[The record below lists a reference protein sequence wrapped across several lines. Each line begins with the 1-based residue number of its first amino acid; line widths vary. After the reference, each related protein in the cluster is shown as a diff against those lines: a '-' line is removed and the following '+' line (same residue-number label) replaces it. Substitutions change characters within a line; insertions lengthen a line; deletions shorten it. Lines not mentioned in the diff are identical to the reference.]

1 MASGRKVLRVP
12 ISNLLG
18 DISTAFGGEASQ
30 PRTKTFKAA
39 QSQQTFTQ
47 YGFPQFPIRTEKI
60 SLGFR
65 RSKYPS
71 HKLIQHLH
79 NVPFTLNCLKIL
91 RQAHHIIISN
101 KFRFRLYFLSGS
113 SILISWGAFMI
124 NIQDYQKKLKY
135 V

>member
-1 MASGRKVLRVP
+1 M
-12 ISNLLG
+12 
-18 DISTAFGGEASQ
+18 
-30 PRTKTFKAA
+30 
-39 QSQQTFTQ
+39 
-47 YGFPQFPIRTEKI
+47 
-60 SLGFR
+60 
-65 RSKYPS
+65 
-71 HKLIQHLH
+71 LIQHLH

-124 NIQDYQKKLKY
+124 NIQDYQKKLEY